1 MKAKTRTGVVL
12 INVGTPDSPAVGDVR
27 KYLREFL
34 GDGRVI
40 DVPWFARKLLV
51 NGIIAPFRA
60 PKSAKAYRKLW
71 TPEGSPLIV
80 HGNALVAALQQRL
93 GPAYKV
99 VLAMRYQNPR
109 MKDALDGLV
118 RQGVDRVVLV
128 PLFPQYSSAA
138 TGTALQEAMALLG
151 RYTDVPAVSSVP
163 PFYNDEGYLSAFAD
177 RIRSHAPEGYDHVLF
192 SFHGLPDRHIQ
203 RSHTECSTWL
213 QKDLNTTAVA
223 GCACEKGDYLKHPN
237 CYKMQCH
244 TTARALAERCRIP
257 RERWSVGF
265 QSRLDQKW
273 VTPFSDQLIE

>member
-1 MKAKTRTGVVL
+1 
-12 INVGTPDSPAVGDVR
+12 
-27 KYLREFL
+27 
-34 GDGRVI
+34 
-40 DVPWFARKLLV
+40 VPWFARKLLV